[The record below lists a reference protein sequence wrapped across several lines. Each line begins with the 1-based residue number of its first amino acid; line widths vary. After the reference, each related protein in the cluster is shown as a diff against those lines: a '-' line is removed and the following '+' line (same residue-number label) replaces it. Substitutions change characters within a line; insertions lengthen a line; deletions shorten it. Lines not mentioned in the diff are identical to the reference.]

1 MTKEKLAD
9 RIKQLVNITQTL
21 LFYSDKFRELYDK
34 YLPATAMERQRYDT
48 SEISMAIRFLHCS
61 LFYDVLLNLNTM
73 LSPIQ
78 KDPDKKEQSLFELI
92 DLETNQLKKE
102 NLLSKANEFRKQLEE
117 NNLHKWRNKLVGH
130 KDIENAGDTVVM
142 YLNFIK
148 IDIIKFS
155 EDLINQIDDFI
166 NNNYDVAYNN
176 TFSQMYSRS
185 FEKMIDLFE
194 QELKKMV
201 QNHDF

>member
-1 MTKEKLAD
+1 
-9 RIKQLVNITQTL
+9 
-21 LFYSDKFRELYDK
+21 
-34 YLPATAMERQRYDT
+34 
-48 SEISMAIRFLHCS
+48 
-61 LFYDVLLNLNTM
+61 M

-176 TFSQMYSRS
+176 TFSQMYSLS